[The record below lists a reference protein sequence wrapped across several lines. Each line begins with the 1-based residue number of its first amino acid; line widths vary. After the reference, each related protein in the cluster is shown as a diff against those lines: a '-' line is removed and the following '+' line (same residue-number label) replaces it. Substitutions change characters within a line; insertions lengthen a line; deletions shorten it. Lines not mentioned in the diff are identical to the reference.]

1 MLNNSGNEN
10 SRAKRVRKR
19 KKNNLITFL
28 ILGVGSVTILI
39 FISFIFGAG
48 ANKDMSEEAKKEN
61 LQTEEIRIEEDEN
74 KEEINDQE
82 ENEGFKEIERDE
94 PTENI
99 DDETEQPEEETDE
112 IQSVETNDENVIEA
126 YTSNWQPIQTEQSGE
141 HTLNFNKNSQDRNEM
156 EAAASLAT
164 ELDQEQMTTWWLEN
178 KGDGQIEATVSDRK
192 ETEIYRV
199 QLQWIDGEG
208 WQPLQVSVLKEND
221 QKWRFQ

>member
-1 MLNNSGNEN
+1 
-10 SRAKRVRKR
+10 
-19 KKNNLITFL
+19 
-28 ILGVGSVTILI
+28 
-39 FISFIFGAG
+39 
-48 ANKDMSEEAKKEN
+48 
-61 LQTEEIRIEEDEN
+61 
-74 KEEINDQE
+74 
-82 ENEGFKEIERDE
+82 
-94 PTENI
+94 
-99 DDETEQPEEETDE
+99 
-112 IQSVETNDENVIEA
+112 
-126 YTSNWQPIQTEQSGE
+126 
-141 HTLNFNKNSQDRNEM
+141 M